1 MSPSALLE
9 GDFFNTYIKTGT
21 PFFSVFHGPV
31 TEQSPIVLIS
41 HLGNILM
48 ISEGLSGSD
57 NVYTLKDGTFA
68 QEDAHL
74 GSN

>member
-9 GDFFNTYIKTGT
+9 EDFFNTYIKTGT
-21 PFFSVFHGPV
+21 SFFSVFHEPV
-31 TEQSPIVLIS
+31 AKQSPLVLIS

-48 ISEGLSGSD
+48 ISEGRSGSD

-68 QEDAHL
+68 
-74 GSN
+74 